1 MRLPRLEKIP
11 PHDSPRAHMEKRDC
25 GKTIC
30 NFQKLQKNLVSA
42 HFHCKFI
49 SELQKQKKHS
59 GGKTGSALR
68 ETDSEIVS
76 SIAYEERQNMNTPED
91 SYISLILNNYHKN
104 ILWFNTGIFLN
115 YRAACSKIRLYFIL
129 WYWLCFVLI
138 VYSRHFP
145 LNWKTKRFLSPR
157 FDENNEIP
165 LLKLWLWN
173 HRAGSCRTQT
183 LCQVCIRG
191 S

>member
-1 MRLPRLEKIP
+1 MSPSAGENTSAWLAPR
-11 PHDSPRAHMEKRDC
+11 SCGEKRLR
-25 GKTIC
+25 KTIC

-115 YRAACSKIRLYFIL
+115 YRAACSKIRLYFTL
-129 WYWLCFVLI
+129 WYWLCLCWLFIQDIFLWI
-138 VYSRHFP
+138 GRQKGFF
-145 LNWKTKRFLSPR
+145 LLGLMKIMRFLY
-157 FDENNEIP
+157 
-165 LLKLWLWN
+165 
-173 HRAGSCRTQT
+173 
-183 LCQVCIRG
+183 
-191 S
+191 